1 MEERAVELQDVKK
14 EKKNLSVLWEGL
26 LYIFVF
32 LLTLILFLVFKP
44 LTETK
49 YIRNGVVAQS
59 FMAVGIGGC
68 ILFAAYMGMSK
79 RLTARKILILLL
91 IVGYIVRVGYM
102 LYTPAAT
109 RQQDTYTPN
118 FDGHEAYAWT
128 IFSKGQ
134 LPETN
139 IYQFYHPPLNAMMQ
153 AGFMHFT
160 QGLVSLLCKIF
171 PLGDYFPDAF
181 TFAKPEYIEA
191 ERWFLYS
198 SCQVLCVTYS
208 FITAIVTLKI
218 LKLFGF
224 QGKTYLLLAAFVIL
238 FPRNV
243 QFSGMLNN
251 DALSFLCSALALYF
265 TLKWWKG
272 GKELFWILFAAL
284 AVGCGMMTKFS
295 SATVCLPIAG
305 VFILEFIRTLKKRE
319 NALPIWKMVIQYGV
333 FLLICAPI
341 GLWFQVYAKIK
352 FDQGLGYVFDNL
364 NQALYTGHH
373 SLFERFIFAF
383 DLSEYFGTIWC
394 RPFSGNYNL
403 FNYALRSSIFGEF
416 SYWQGEGFAVLS
428 IVLAYMVSVF
438 LFISLIFIYVKG
450 WKSGDKSV
458 PLWKRCKKLSVLS
471 FDDFFFVFLLMQ
483 SQVLSEIYFYLKMPY
498 GCTMD
503 FRYIMP
509 IISAIALTLGYTLR
523 ALEKTEGNGAVVLQ
537 RLLTLSVIGFLT
549 VSTLFYCVCI

>member
-1 MEERAVELQDVKK
+1 MEENTKAQESVAKR
-14 EKKNLSVLWEGL
+14 NLSALWEGI
-26 LYIFVF
+26 LYLSVF
-32 LLTLILFLVFKP
+32 LFTILLFFLFKP
-44 LTETK
+44 LVETK

-59 FMAVGIGGC
+59 FMALGIGGC
-68 ILFAAYMGMSK
+68 VLFAAYLGMAK
-79 RLTARKILILLL
+79 KLTTGMIVFLFLIAGFIL
-91 IVGYIVRVGYM
+91 RVGYM

-128 IFSKGQ
+128 IFSKGE
-134 LPETN
+134 LPDNN

-160 QGLVSLLCKIF
+160 ESLTALLCKIF
-171 PLGDYFPDAF
+171 PLGDYFPNAF
-181 TFAKPEYIEA
+181 TFGKSEYIDA

-198 SCQVLCVTYS
+198 SCQILCVTYS
-208 FITAIVTLKI
+208 FITAVVTLKI

-224 QGKTYLLLAAFVIL
+224 HGKTYLLLAAFVIF

-243 QFSGMLNN
+243 QFSAMLNN
-251 DALSFLCSALALYF
+251 DALSFLCSILALYF
-265 TLKWWKG
+265 TLKWWKE
-272 GKELFWILFAAL
+272 GKKLLWILFAGL
-284 AVGCGMMTKFS
+284 SVGCGMMAKFS

-305 VFILEFIRTLKKRE
+305 VFILEFVRTLKKKE
-319 NALPIWKMVIQYGV
+319 NALPIGKMIVQYGL
-333 FLLICAPI
+333 FLVICAPI
-341 GLWFQVYAKIK
+341 GLWFQIYAKIR

-373 SLFERFIFAF
+373 SFFGRFVFAF

-394 RPFSGNYNL
+394 RPFNGNYNL

-428 IVLAYMVSVF
+428 IVLAYTVALF
-438 LFISLIFIYVKG
+438 LFISLIFVCVKG
-450 WKSGDKSV
+450 WRDGDRSV
-458 PLWKRCKKLSVLS
+458 PLWKRCKAQTILS
-471 FDDFFFVFLLMQ
+471 FDDFFFVFLWMQ
-483 SQVLSEIYFYLKMPY
+483 SQVLSEVYFYLKMPY

-509 IISAIALTLGYTLR
+509 IISAIALTLGFVYK
-523 ALEKTEGNGAVVLQ
+523 ALEKTDGKCAIVLK
-537 RLLTLSVIGFLT
+537 RVLTLSTIGFLT